1 MGRIPLCNRH
11 FIGGIIMGFK
21 EIGANELSTPV
32 FSDIGKK
39 WMLVSAAKCDG
50 SVNTMTASWGAL
62 GVLWNKN
69 VFFCFVR
76 PQRYTHEFTE
86 ESNRISISF
95 FGEEY
100 RDALKLCGTKSGRD
114 IEKIKEAGLTVFNNN
129 GDVGFLEAERIIY
142 GKKIYAGKLD
152 PECFISDDIMKH
164 YNNDYHTVYICE
176 IEKIEEKE

>member
-1 MGRIPLCNRH
+1 MA
-11 FIGGIIMGFK
+11 FK
-21 EIGANELSTPV
+21 EIKAEELNNCV
-32 FSDIGKK
+32 FTDVGKK
-39 WMLVSAAKCDG
+39 WMLISAQKKDG
-50 SVNTMTASWGAL
+50 SINTMTASWGAM

-86 ESNRISISF
+86 ESDKISISF

-100 RDALKLCGTKSGRD
+100 RDSLTFCGRNSGRD
-114 IEKIKEAGLTVFNNN
+114 CDKIAIAHLTPFSEDGN
-129 GDVGFLEAERIIY
+129 VGFFEAERIIY

-152 PECFISDDIMKH
+152 PKAFISEDIEKH

-176 IEKIEEKE
+176 IEKIEEKDN

>member
-1 MGRIPLCNRH
+1 MSFR
-11 FIGGIIMGFK
+11 
-21 EIGANELSTPV
+21 EIKPEEINSSV

-39 WMLVSAAKCDG
+39 WMLVSAEKPDG
-50 SVNTMTASWGAL
+50 TVNTMTASWGML

-69 VFFCFVR
+69 VFVCFVR

-86 ESNRISISF
+86 ASDKISIAF

-114 IEKIKEAGLTVFNNN
+114 MDKIKEAGLSTFVCDGN
-129 GDVGFLEAERIIY
+129 VGFNEAERIIY
-142 GKKIYAGKLD
+142 GKKIYVGKLD
-152 PECFISDDIMKH
+152 PKCFLSDDIEKH

-176 IEKIEEKE
+176 IEKIEEKI

>member
-1 MGRIPLCNRH
+1 
-11 FIGGIIMGFK
+11 MGFK
-21 EIGANELSTPV
+21 EINIESLNT
-32 FSDIGKK
+32 DIFRDVGKK
-39 WMLVSAAKCDG
+39 WMLISAMKSDN
-50 SVNTMTASWGAL
+50 SINTMTASWGAL

-69 VFFCFVR
+69 VFICFVR

-86 ESNRISISF
+86 ASDKISLSF
-95 FGEEY
+95 FGEEH

-114 IEKIKEAGLTVFNNN
+114 CDKISQCGLTPIIND
-129 GDVGFLEAERIIY
+129 GQVGFAQAERIIY

-152 PECFISDDIMKH
+152 PKAFLSDDIEKH

>member
-1 MGRIPLCNRH
+1 MAFR
-11 FIGGIIMGFK
+11 
-21 EIGANELSTPV
+21 EIKAEALNNCV
-32 FSDIGKK
+32 FTDIGKK
-39 WMLVSAAKCDG
+39 WMLISAQKNDG
-50 SVNTMTASWGAL
+50 SINTMTASWGAL

-86 ESNRISISF
+86 ESDKISISF

-100 RDALKLCGTKSGRD
+100 RDALTVCGRKSGRD
-114 IEKIKEAGLTVFNNN
+114 CEKISLAGLTPFSQN
-129 GDVGFLEAERIIY
+129 GNVGFEEAERIIY

-152 PECFISDDIMKH
+152 PKAFISEDIEKH
-164 YNNDYHTVYICE
+164 YNGDYHTVYICE